1 MQDHIDRAIDTYK
14 NGEVY
19 DQTSDEFTKDED
31 GLELYLSLQH
41 FNFSITQNFYFVNT
55 CLYKVL

>member
-19 DQTSDEFTKDED
+19 DQTSDEFTKMKMDSN
-31 GLELYLSLQH
+31 YI
-41 FNFSITQNFYFVNT
+41 FRCNISILV
-55 CLYKVL
+55 